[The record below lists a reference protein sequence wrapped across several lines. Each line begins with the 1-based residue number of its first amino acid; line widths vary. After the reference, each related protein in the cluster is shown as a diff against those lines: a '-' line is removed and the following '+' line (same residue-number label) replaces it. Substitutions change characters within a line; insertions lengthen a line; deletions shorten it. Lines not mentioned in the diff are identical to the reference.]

1 VIGDSVVGG
10 YILNGDDFDLVTGYV
25 YIEEGRIV
33 EIEERSNVRPDN
45 CEATGIVMPAF
56 INAHTHLG
64 DSIIKD
70 IPYSGLDTLV
80 KPPNGLKHRAL
91 REAVLGMLVEAM
103 QQSLLDAI
111 TSGTTMI
118 ADFREGGISGI
129 NALRTAIDLVKQVRV
144 MILGRPNDERDYIVE
159 DEIDTILDIAHGLGV
174 SGSRDCGSSAIGAMF
189 NRARTRGK
197 FVAIHAGEKD
207 ASDIETA
214 ISFNPDCLIHM
225 TYASKHQIESGIPI
239 VVCPRSNLVTG
250 VGSSFRRPPIGEM
263 LQTTTVGLG
272 TDNVMLNSV
281 NMFAEMEFAS
291 KAFLHDD
298 IKVLEMATLNN
309 AKILGVDN
317 ELGSIVSGKHA
328 NLLVINSR
336 SPNLFGTQSIIG
348 SVVRRARPD
357 DIVLFTHGG

>member
-1 VIGDSVVGG
+1 MRDYVVGG
-10 YILNGDDFDLVTGYV
+10 RILNGDDFDLITGYV
-25 YIEEGRIV
+25 HVEGSRIV
-33 EIEERSNVRPDN
+33 EIEERSNVKPDN
-45 CEATGIVMPAF
+45 CEASGIVIPAL

-70 IPYSGLDTLV
+70 IPYSGVDTLV
-80 KPPNGLKHRAL
+80 KPPHGLKHRAL
-91 REAVLGMLVEAM
+91 REAALGVLVEAM
-103 QQSLLDAI
+103 HQSLLDAFV
-111 TSGTTMI
+111 TGTAML
-118 ADFREGGISGI
+118 ADFREGGIYGI
-129 NALRTAIDLVKQVRV
+129 NALKTAMDLAKQVRV
-144 MILGRPNDERDYIVE
+144 MILGRLNDARNYIVE
-159 DEIDTILDIAHGLGV
+159 DEIDTILDVAHGIGV
-174 SGSRDCGSSAIGAMF
+174 SGSRDCDSSAIGAMF

-197 FVAIHAGEKD
+197 FAAIHAGEKD
-207 ASDIETA
+207 ASDIDSA
-214 ISFNPDCLIHM
+214 ISLNPDCLIHM

-250 VGSSFRRPPIGEM
+250 VGSSFLRPPIGEM
-263 LQTTTVGLG
+263 MQATTVGLG

-317 ELGSIVSGKHA
+317 ELGSIAAGKHA
-328 NLLVINSR
+328 NLLIINNR
-336 SPNLFGTQSIIG
+336 SHNLSGTQNIIS

-357 DIVLFTHGG
+357 DIVLHTHGG